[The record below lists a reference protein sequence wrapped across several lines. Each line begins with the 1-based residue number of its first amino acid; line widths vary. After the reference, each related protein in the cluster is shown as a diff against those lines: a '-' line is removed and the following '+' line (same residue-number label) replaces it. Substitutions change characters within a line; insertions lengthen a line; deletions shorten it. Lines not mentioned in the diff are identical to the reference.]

1 MRIKK
6 ANKVEK
12 RNDLNEIRAKHM
24 TMQQLRF
31 FAIYLS
37 RINARDESTRRVCF
51 PLADFQKIMGL
62 GKLNIR
68 NLQAA
73 TDSLLCQ
80 IVHIPDENG
89 GFRSFQLFKE
99 CRVFRDDG
107 AWFVEIDAHDR
118 ALPLFFDFKEKYF
131 IYDVGNVLRLSS
143 PNQMRMYEILK
154 QRQKMAQPVIIKLAE
169 LRELLGIDAAAYAEY
184 KNFRVWVLE
193 KAKRELAA
201 QTDITFTYEPI
212 RTGHKITALSF
223 DIKANTANFP
233 QMSIEEWINAIPEPE
248 PLRPSLPQAAS
259 AGVGADSSGS
269 GIDVEFYAEA
279 LPEGLSPA
287 EVEALQALAV
297 EHIGEYDNHYGAE
310 LETFHY
316 LQKKTK
322 LMQAQK
328 KAVKP
333 ENYFAWLR
341 KAVAEDWQ

>member
-12 RNDLNEIRAKHM
+12 RNDLNEIRTKHM

-89 GFRSFQLFKE
+89 GFRAFQLFKE

-154 QRQKMAQPVIIKLAE
+154 QRQKMTQPVIIKLAE
-169 LRELLGIDAAAYAEY
+169 LRELLGIDAAAYPEY
-184 KNFRVWVLE
+184 KRFRARVLE
-193 KAKRELAA
+193 TAKSELAA

-212 RTGHKITALSF
+212 RTGHKITALAF

-233 QMSIEEWINAIPEPE
+233 QMSIEEWINAIPESE
-248 PLRPSLPQAAS
+248 PLRPSLPQAVAVE
-259 AGVGADSSGS
+259 AGADTDGS
-269 GIDVEFYAEA
+269 GVDVEFYAEA

-287 EVEALQALAV
+287 EVEALWALAV
-297 EHIGEYDNHYGAE
+297 EHIGEYSNHYDAE
-310 LETFHY
+310 LEVFHY